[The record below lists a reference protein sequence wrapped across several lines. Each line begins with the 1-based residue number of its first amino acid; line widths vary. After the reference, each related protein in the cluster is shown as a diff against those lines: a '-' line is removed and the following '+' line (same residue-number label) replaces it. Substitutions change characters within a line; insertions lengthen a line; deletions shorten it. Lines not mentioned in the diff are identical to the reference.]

1 MTIEKVTV
9 DSVEIF
15 RDSATDGTGAVTS
28 LDFEVDYTDFASR
41 IADALDGTAGI
52 KAQLTTIA
60 TNSTSI
66 AASLATMAEKL
77 TAIEVHQGV
86 LAAKHTIVAEKQTLM
101 EDHQHTLR
109 DLGVGTG
116 IHVISPYEWLG
127 YSALY
132 RLLVEQGNLLDTGE
146 NVSAAD
152 EAKALAALKV
162 YLAKIEKLPRMF

>member
-15 RDSATDGTGAVTS
+15 RESATDGTGVVTG

-41 IADALDGTAGI
+41 IADATEGI
-52 KAQLTTIA
+52 ETQLTTIA

-66 AASLATMAEKL
+66 AASLATIAQKL
-77 TAIEVHQGV
+77 TDIEVHQGV
-86 LAAKHTIVAEKQTLM
+86 IAAKHTVVAEKQTLM
-101 EDHQHTLR
+101 EDHQHTVR
-109 DLGVGTG
+109 DLAVGRG

-127 YSALY
+127 YAALY
-132 RLLVEQGNLLDTGE
+132 RLLVEQGDLLDTGE

-152 EAKALAALKV
+152 EAKALAALKK
-162 YLAKIEKLPRMF
+162 YLDKIDTLPRMF